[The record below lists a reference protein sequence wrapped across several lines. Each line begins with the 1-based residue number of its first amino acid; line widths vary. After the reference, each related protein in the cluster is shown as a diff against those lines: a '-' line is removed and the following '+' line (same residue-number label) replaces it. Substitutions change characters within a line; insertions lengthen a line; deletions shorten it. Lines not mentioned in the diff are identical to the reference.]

1 MLVIFLFA
9 AALAAQLAGLIL
21 AADGFRRAWREFRR
35 PGDDLWAPIA
45 APIKSKARAAYVRMR
60 SLIGKPV
67 ARPQAAHAPVAEG
80 TASGSPASSMN
91 DLGAFMEQLNRRVA
105 ELNDRMRQAES
116 SLQANAEVSAARHA
130 EVTEAIVHDREEA
143 REQVRSVAIG
153 GLREQVIGW
162 VLIFAGT
169 VAAGVGDIL
178 NAR

>member
-1 MLVIFLFA
+1 VLVIILFA
-9 AALAAQLAGLIL
+9 VALAAQLAGLIL

-60 SLIGKPV
+60 RLIGKPV
-67 ARPQAAHAPVAEG
+67 ARPEAAHAPVAV
-80 TASGSPASSMN
+80 PSMN
-91 DLGAFMEQLNRRVA
+91 DLGAFMEELNRRVA

-169 VAAGVGDIL
+169 LAAGIGDLL
-178 NAR
+178 NSE